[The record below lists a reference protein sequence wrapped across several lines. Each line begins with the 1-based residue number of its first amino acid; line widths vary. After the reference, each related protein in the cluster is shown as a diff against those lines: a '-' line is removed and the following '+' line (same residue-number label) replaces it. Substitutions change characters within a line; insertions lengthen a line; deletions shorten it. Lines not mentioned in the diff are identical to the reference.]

1 MAFEDYIKKW
11 DGGDSEKE
19 KNSSIKQSK
28 GYESY
33 IEKWD
38 PKVDED
44 YVSSFLSDWNSFSSR
59 LQTAYNGLNWKSSK
73 DNSYESAGN
82 DLMHRANMIRSY
94 MKQNQ
99 ALYEE
104 KSYNDFVSQLDD
116 IENYYGEYM
125 KAFSD
130 ARDYFSQW
138 ETEEDYNDYVAYQKD
153 YDAKKN
159 LNISAAEREIADLEA
174 VKKEYDSWKYLTG
187 PEVQAKYRQ
196 FADQYGDIKSLEQLI
211 SEKTAYL
218 NQAKHIKEGITL
230 SGVAG
235 NADFNQYSGYVS
247 TKSDSGWDRLFCN
260 EYDDLYEYVNNQNG
274 FREEYKSKRRA
285 YETGNLW
292 SDGETYFEEK
302 GYDYLTDN
310 EISIYNYYYAKEG
323 KEKAQEYLDS
333 IQESLNIR
341 KATSMYSNMEGKTAL
356 ELAFGVAAG
365 LDQFESGIQN
375 LFNTKD
381 DYIPQSAYQIA
392 SGMVREDLADDSFN
406 FWYNFKD
413 KEWQGT
419 VLGNSVGQ
427 VAYDAITTTAN
438 MAPSI
443 ITSMV
448 IGMINPVA
456 GSIAGKVGQIA
467 GAGMMGASAAGN
479 DYQQMLNLG
488 YTKKQA
494 RWHST
499 LVGASEAGLQ
509 SLLGGISKLGGNV
522 SIGKITEITN
532 GIDNAFLRIAINL
545 GGNMASEGLEEGLQ
559 EVLTPWFQNLI
570 MHTSEDVNWSEVAY
584 SSLLGAL
591 TAGFMEGGGTIY
603 GEVNTYKTGRQLQE
617 ADISAAR
624 LADIGKTFSA
634 DTVAYQLAGR
644 VNENTGAYTL
654 GRLFNE
660 IGATLTEQNV
670 NEITDALVK
679 GGIDR
684 DIAKDKA
691 KLMAKI
697 VEGATLTDGFIDAIQ
712 DDKLLAD
719 AVRTTIIDS
728 NATWFQRTKGYN
740 EALMALAQE
749 KTSPKATSTNPAEQ
763 GEENAPSTDKVD
775 AENKNGSESVSEAD
789 ASPRKVMSI
798 STIKKGQVTIKLDDG
813 TEVNVREADIDP
825 DEGVRIDTI
834 SSIDGISTEDANFIL
849 NTLRTSP
856 NVSAQM
862 DSLGAKEAYKYGYYG
877 FSQEHI
883 AKHGVFANTLTETQR
898 QAIYQTG
905 QKARQMQTEAKQA
918 TVAKNATTEKS
929 SVVGKVHF
937 EGDRSTLTER
947 QSVSLSAMEKVADAL
962 GVQIYVFE
970 SKVNERGKRI
980 GANGWYDPKDSSI
993 HIDLHAG
1000 LNGEGTMLFT
1010 AAHELT
1016 HHIRKWSPEKFKT
1029 LSDFLMQEYGKKGVN
1044 VDALVRAQMEKAWNA
1059 RKRRISY
1066 DVAFEEVIADS
1077 MESMLADGNVL
1088 NRLEKL
1094 KAQDIDLWHKI
1105 KAFINE
1111 LADKIRSVYK
1121 KLAPDSVEGRY
1132 VADMGK
1138 AVYKLQELF
1147 AEGLAD
1153 ASQNYQASLTPGEE
1167 GVEVNEDGDPVAY
1180 ATADGSVLLSMRTY
1194 EEEGRQAFRA
1204 YLEKCVKSKK
1214 LTEAEMTEMLNG
1226 IEDIYQTCKEF
1237 KDKYAPFSSW
1247 SDAAVVRDTYGKPV
1261 FSVVTPN
1268 GDYKMN
1274 LDFSLVC
1281 KKRRTLDAV
1290 FNEMTKR
1297 GIIDDFELG
1306 QKSVVKI
1313 NEIIRKYGLE
1323 TACAL
1328 CFVDAKRFRQASM
1341 ADQFTSLYNE
1351 LVKSLVPE
1359 DQRSSID
1366 HFNFSGYENINK
1378 VEGGIDTWDNSKL
1391 DFSHI
1396 NHVLKTYGDKTVE
1409 HKAAKYIKSHPEGRK
1424 LLLRGDFMSSKGFD
1438 AVKTQNQDILSLYNS
1453 KKGTGGPKAAFGDV
1467 QYMNEVI
1474 QKARWWTPAKAYA
1487 VGGVRIQSFSD
1498 YVPRM
1503 VFDYTQMIYDLA
1515 ATKLP
1520 AHAYTKEAL
1529 FVKQFGLTGVKINMS
1544 LIPAIVEGGIAPGL
1558 DANGNYVWAGES
1570 FDFETAKEIQ
1580 NAEGYTENCGT
1591 ICVGVSYKHILKLLG
1606 DPDIRMVIP
1615 YHKSGLNP
1623 IVAHMNK
1630 IAEFTDYTTLKT
1642 NPGGCQN
1649 TIDKNGSKVEVDF
1662 NFNEVLRKT
1671 GDPKATVRQYLNWC
1685 AKNEYTPRFAE
1696 FAWHENYYKLI
1707 EDFTLF
1713 DKDGKYVP
1721 QREVRAV
1728 FPKDTDAFGSMK
1740 KLIESGLKEDAIVEG
1755 KRDERL
1761 SKIVDEIQNTLPRT
1775 EAEIEEIQVAQ
1786 ADRDLEEIKL
1796 SDRDNAPTFYSHMA
1810 RVVDSVKQNKLG
1822 ASSVVSMLR
1831 GKGVKAE
1838 EIKWSGIE
1846 EWLDGKKSVTKAEL
1860 QEFIAGSMLQI
1871 EEDVLGD
1878 KEIPYSQEH
1887 LDQIAKYEAE
1897 RDIIAENLKTEWKR
1911 IVGTD
1916 IPITYFGAGL
1926 ESAVVN
1932 NLLLANSEKK
1942 GNTEAGYQYKAKRAA
1957 LQRVIEDA
1965 DHYFGFD
1972 NARQAIREAVKD
1984 PKNFMKAYEMT
1995 AFEESVFKDFI
2006 KAKEAYS
2013 KVEGISIVDQRALI
2027 AIAESAD
2034 RFSNRILKVKNEHRA
2049 EAAKYLSKYRGYTIK
2064 GGTNYRELLFRIP
2077 GSTYSNGAMNVHWER
2092 AGVLAHARL
2101 QDMNTFLGKML
2112 FIEELQSDWHNEGH
2126 KSGYKTKADEAK
2138 AEAKIQTLEDKKAK
2152 LFDEIDALDKAHD
2165 SFLDEYWATDMTEA
2179 EYDRYIRS
2187 YTSKINK
2194 LRSEER
2200 AIDREINKLI
2210 DNITQAVPDAPFR
2223 DTYHEYVLKRL
2234 LREAAEQDYDS
2245 IGWTPSEIQVNR
2257 WSEEFAEGYRIEYDQ
2272 DIPKFLNKYGKKW
2285 GTKVGKTVL
2294 DSGTEVWS
2302 MAITDE
2308 MKESVLTEGQP
2319 LYSDR
2324 VIMGSLFSGGGTLE
2338 AGLAYQMLDKQF
2350 GVEYDGKIASVYADN
2365 HGDHIQVGRV
2375 EDFDISKHKDIF
2387 YLHASPV
2394 CHNFSKAKHGA
2405 KELQMDIDSAKATAK
2420 HLETA
2425 MPQVFTVENAPG
2437 YRKSES
2443 LKIITDKLTELGYKW
2458 DVDVYNSAD
2467 YGSATSRNRVI
2478 LRAVKDGELPPKP
2491 TKQERTNSWDKV
2503 TRDLWDTLPKATLR
2517 PSFISAIENTSKLAI
2532 LDANGKV
2539 NVNKP
2544 LLILTT
2550 TSGHTVTFCWEGE
2563 ICPTLTTKCGEARL
2577 VMPDGNIYAV
2587 TPEFMGRIQGL
2598 PDDYKYPKE
2607 KTRAFTIIGN
2617 GIPTH
2622 LTKAVVGGVLDSA
2635 YEQTHDGQVL
2645 YSDRD
2650 VESVSNRS
2658 LLANAFEGVAQND
2671 IEKQKI
2677 QEYKGKIDLIEA
2689 EERKLYELNQ
2699 KIKDLSFSKG
2709 PRDTDA
2715 INALQDEARKT
2726 ANRINTYDKQLIRLE
2741 ASKPLRDVLE
2751 REKKK
2756 AYDRAR
2762 ERGEKAQQAYRD
2774 RSHRTQMMHK
2784 VQRIV
2789 GDLDKLLRNEDKKHH
2804 VPDSLKKA
2812 VANALAL
2819 VNMDTVGADA
2829 RIAYYADL
2837 IAKETEKADPDEA
2850 KIDAYVTT
2858 VENIQ
2863 RQGEKMGQI
2872 LKEMRD
2878 AYEEIANSKDPDI
2891 ASGEDPVIMG
2901 NLKELAQT
2909 IGNTSIRDMTIEQLS
2924 DVYDMYKM
2932 VLTRVRD
2939 ANKAMMENI
2948 KENISNQ
2955 AARVIVEVRS
2965 TGGEKKYRASAL
2977 DPVRKLHWN
2986 NQKPVYAMEHIGSAT
3001 LSKLFDNV
3009 RAGEDVWAKDITEA
3023 RQFYLDKSKKYGYNS
3038 WDFKKKYRFESGD
3051 GATFELSL
3059 AQMMSLYA
3067 FSKRDNAQDHLRL
3080 GGFVFDSNIETYKEP
3095 EETNE
3100 KNEKKRRSVL
3110 KYKVN
3115 ISDAYQVS
3123 PETMGKIIDTM
3134 NGEAPNATKFVDE
3147 MQSYLSTTMG
3157 AKGNEVTMRMYG
3169 VKLFKEKFYFP
3180 MRSAKQFLF
3189 EQNEVAGEVRI
3200 KNSSFT
3206 NKVVP
3211 HANNPIILSD
3221 FMDVWAG
3228 HVNDMS
3234 MYHAFVLPLED
3245 FNRVFNYQTPKTEGQ
3260 SPVSVKGVIQSAYT
3274 PAAVSYVKE
3283 LITDLNGGART
3294 DSTTGIIT
3302 KGMNLFKKG
3311 AVFASW
3317 SVVVQQ
3323 PSAIARATALVDT
3336 KYFIG
3341 PKVDRKRHELVWDE
3355 VKKYAPVAIIKEMG
3369 YFDTNMGKSTQ
3380 DFILGKEY
3388 DSITEKMKALF
3399 TDSDYR
3405 DEVLSKAPALAD
3417 EIAWCG
3423 IWEAVKRETKAN
3435 NKDMDVKSEAFLKKA
3450 GERFTEVIVKTQ
3462 VYDSVLSRSAN
3473 MRSKDTGMKMATAF
3487 MAEPT
3492 TSINMISDALLK
3504 AKRGDKKSCRK
3515 AIGSVIAA
3523 QILNAF
3529 LVSFVYAA
3537 RDDDEEETYA
3547 EKYISTFTAEV
3558 LDGMN
3563 PATYI
3568 PFIKDIVSIV
3578 QGYDVERSDMAVI
3591 SDLWKAYENL
3601 QKDNMTPYRKVEGFV
3616 GSICQ
3621 IFGLPVKNIMRDFRS
3636 AFQAYKTITSDE
3648 ETTSRGIKYALK
3660 EAITGKATPNTQQ
3673 LYESRLDGDEV
3684 HEARVEAR
3692 YEDEDSAN
3700 AAVRQVIKD
3709 KFMAGEI
3716 DTATALKYM
3725 VLHTGMDASEA
3736 HWLMDAW
3743 EHKLST
3749 GSDDGYSK
3757 YNDFYEA
3764 VKTGKNLKAVIKE
3777 YADNGVTNATMASQI
3792 TAHFKPQYIEMTTSE
3807 RANIKG
3813 YLLNAME
3820 LCGVDREDAQYRLD
3834 SWEYEAKYPELVD
3847 KITFSQYQRWE
3858 ADGKPNG
3865 VSLELFTDVYEF
3877 RDDGT
3882 SDSVKSQEV
3891 VAEYINSLPISIDQK
3906 DALWCCFWKAS
3917 TLKKAPWH

>member
-44 YVSSFLSDWNSFSSR
+44 YVSSFLSDWNSYSSR

-392 SGMVREDLADDSFN
+392 SGMVREDLADVGPN
-406 FWYNFKD
+406 LP
-413 KEWQGT
+413 EW
-419 VLGNSVGQ
+419 LGGGSLGQ
-427 VAYDAITTTAN
+427 MGYDVVTTTAN

-443 ITSMV
+443 ITSMA
-448 IGMINPVA
+448 IGMLNPVA
-456 GSIAGKVGQIA
+456 GQIVGT
-467 GAGMMGASAAGN
+467 GMMGASAAGN

-488 YTKKQA
+488 YTKEQA
-494 RWHST
+494 RLHST

-509 SLLGGISKLGGNV
+509 YLLGGIGKLGGKV
-522 SIGKITEITN
+522 SGGVITKITN
-532 GIDNAFLRIAINL
+532 GIDNAFLRTAINL

-559 EVLTPWFQNLI
+559 EVLTPWFQNLV
-570 MHTSEDVNWSEVAY
+570 MHTDEDVNWSEVAY

-617 ADISAAR
+617 ADISAQR
-624 LADIGKTFSA
+624 LSDLGKTFSA

-670 NEITDALVK
+670 NEITDALTAK
-679 GGIDR
+679 GMSR
-684 DIAKDKA
+684 ENARKNAKA
-691 KLMAKI
+691 LARV
-697 VEGATLTDGFIDAIQ
+697 VEGENLTDGQIAVIEANETLAEVARTTLIDAN
-712 DDKLLAD
+712 
-719 AVRTTIIDS
+719 TTW
-728 NATWFQRTKGYN
+728 NQRSKGYN

-789 ASPRKVMSI
+789 ASLRKVMSI

-905 QKARQMQTEAKQA
+905 QKARQMQTEAKQVA
-918 TVAKNATTEKS
+918 VAKNATTEKS

-947 QSVSLSAMEKVADAL
+947 QSVSLTAMEKVADAL

-1000 LNGEGTMLFT
+1000 QNGEGTMLFT

-1029 LSDFLMQEYGKKGVN
+1029 MSDFLMQEYGKKGVN
-1044 VDALVRAQMEKAWNA
+1044 VDALVRAQMEKAWIS

-1066 DVAFEEVIADS
+1066 DVAFEEVVADS
-1077 MESMLADGNVL
+1077 METMLADGNVL

-1204 YLEKCVKSKK
+1204 YLKKCVKSKK

-2751 REKKK
+2751 REKKR
-2756 AYDRAR
+2756 AYKRAEKKGQEALERYR
-2762 ERGEKAQQAYRD
+2762 ERSIESRNKTALR
-2774 RSHRTQMMHK
+2774 HK
-2784 VQRIV
+2784 IKDVVNELNQY
-2789 GDLDKLLRNEDKKHH
+2789 LLRGTKDRH
-2804 VPDSLKKA
+2804 VPIELQKA
-2812 VANALAL
+2812 VAEALDA
-2819 VNMDTVGADA
+2819 VNMDTVSAGE
-2829 RIAYYADL
+2829 RIAKLEAEL
-2837 IAKETEKADPDEA
+2837 MKANTPEKIQEISR
-2850 KIDAYVTT
+2850 KIDH
-2858 VENIQ
+2858 I
-2863 RQGEKMGQI
+2863 RKMGDNMSNR
-2872 LKEMRD
+2872 LKRLKD
-2878 AYEEIANSKDPDI
+2878 AYDEIINSDDPIIANSHDNGI
-2891 ASGEDPVIMG
+2891 SAHIM
-2901 NLKELAQT
+2901 T
-2909 IGNTSIRDMTIEQLS
+2909 IIVRVGDTPLRDMTVDQLQ
-2924 DVYDMYKM
+2924 DVYDVYRM
-2932 VLTRVRD
+2932 VLTTIRN
-2939 ANKAMMENI
+2939 ANKAFKAAKMESIANLGNRVMEEVEQVGGKKQYSLAAIEAI
-2948 KENISNQ
+2948 KKF
-2955 AARVIVEVRS
+2955 
-2965 TGGEKKYRASAL
+2965 G
-2977 DPVRKLHWN
+2977 WN
-2986 NQKPVYAMEHIGSAT
+2986 NLKPVYAFEHIGSKTFAEIF
-3001 LSKLFDNV
+3001 KNV
-3009 RAGEDVWAKDITEA
+3009 RDGEDTWAKDITEA
-3023 RQFYLDKSKKYGYNS
+3023 REFSLDKSKKYNYDS
-3038 WDFKKKYRFESGD
+3038 WDTSKWYSFKSSSGMD
-3051 GATFELSL
+3051 FSL
-3059 AQMMSLYA
+3059 NLEQIMSLYA
-3067 FSKRDNAQDHLRL
+3067 YSKREQAADHLKRGGIVIDESTEVTMKTKL
-3080 GGFVFDSNIETYKEP
+3080 GF
-3095 EETNE
+3095 
-3100 KNEKKRRSVL
+3100 
-3110 KYKVN
+3110 KVKFNPTEATAYN
-3115 ISDAYQVS
+3115 ISDATLATIIS
-3123 PETMGKIIDTM
+3123 KLTPEQKQ
-3134 NGEAPNATKFVDE
+3134 FVDE
-3147 MQSYLSTTMG
+3147 MQDYLSTTMG
-3157 AKGNEVTMRMYG
+3157 NKGNEVSLEMYG

-3180 MRSAKQFLF
+3180 LKSASQFMAKAK
-3189 EQNEVAGEVRI
+3189 EQQQGEVKI
-3200 KNSSFT
+3200 KNSGFSKET
-3206 NKVVP
+3206 VKK
-3211 HANNPIILSD
+3211 ASNPIVLTP
-3221 FMDVWAG
+3221 FMKVWAD
-3228 HVNDMS
+3228 HVNEMS
-3234 MYHAFVLPLED
+3234 MYHSFVLPLED
-3245 FNRVFNYQTPKTEGQ
+3245 FYRVYNYKTPTSDMMATE
-3260 SPVSVKGVIQSAYT
+3260 SVEMFIQNAYGKGATKYIDQLL
-3274 PAAVSYVKE
+3274 K
-3283 LITDLNGGART
+3283 DLNGGTRT
-3294 DSTTGIIT
+3294 DYTTDVPN
-3302 KGMNLFKKG
+3302 KFMNLFKKG
-3311 AVFASW
+3311 AVFASA

-3341 PKVDRKRHELVWDE
+3341 PKVDRKRHKLVWDE

-3435 NKDMDVKSEAFLKKA
+3435 NKDMDVKSEVFLKKA

-3473 MRSKDTGMKMATAF
+3473 MRSKDVLMKMATAF

-3492 TSINMISDALLK
+3492 TSINMIEDALLK

-3515 AIGSVIAA
+3515 AIGSVVASV
-3523 QILNAF
+3523 ILNSF
-3529 LVSFVYAA
+3529 LVAWVYAA
-3537 RDDDEEETYA
+3537 RDDDEDETYT
-3547 EKYISTFTAEV
+3547 EKYIASFTTEV
-3558 LDGMN
+3558 LDGLN
-3563 PATYI
+3563 PLTYI

-3578 QGYDVERSDMAVI
+3578 QGYDVERSDMSVI
-3591 SDLWKAYENL
+3591 SDIVNASRRLT
-3601 QKDNMTPYRKVEGFV
+3601 KDDISAWNKVEEFV
-3616 GSICQ
+3616 GSVCK
-3621 IFGLPVKNIMRDFRS
+3621 IFGLPVKNIMRDVRAVYQS
-3636 AFQAYKTITSDE
+3636 YDVIVNGE

-3673 LYESRLDGDEV
+3673 LYESRLAGDEV

-3716 DTATALKYM
+3716 DTSTALKYM